1 MVTRNRDQ
9 IINKSHQ
16 KSRIV
21 TTNDYVLKNQRT
33 WISHHFS
40 GTAKKHGGRGVCVR
54 LWRKRNSDRQSANF
68 DRLQDQPFLEKHC
81 MCFLESILQD
91 SQRGIVVS
99 ITTWI
104 KLKGIAAMNPGVKEP
119 RLSLSNCG
127 FLFRLLFLN
136 VMLCLQ
142 CLGRVGARRIACFSP
157 KLFLGMFIV
166 KRNLKN
172 SCNFVWESGKQSI
185 NRLL

>member
-1 MVTRNRDQ
+1 MFWRIRGPESA
-9 IINKSHQ
+9 IISPEQPKSMMAAE
-16 KSRIV
+16 SASGCEGSEIPTGNPLILTGFRI
-21 TTNDYVLKNQRT
+21 N
-33 WISHHFS
+33 
-40 GTAKKHGGRGVCVR
+40 
-54 LWRKRNSDRQSANF
+54 
-68 DRLQDQPFLEKHC
+68 PLEKHC

-136 VMLCLQ
+136 VILCLQ

-172 SCNFVWESGKQSI
+172 SCNFVWESGKQRI
-185 NRLL
+185 RLL